1 MVLKTLDE
9 AVKNLETA
17 TAYIRSRYE
26 RGIDKATW
34 FENAKSDEAEKNFKD
49 AMTKVIEE
57 ERRKRGIERLGG
69 DGAWKDGAK
78 KKGAPVIATRI
89 KDALPKYR
97 ANFGDVYS
105 KVIEIVKGLPRR
117 GISWEE
123 NIENRL
129 KPVVRAWVENKIRG
143 RG

>member
-17 TAYIRSRYE
+17 TAYIRDRYVK
-26 RGIDKATW
+26 GIDKASW
-34 FENAKSDEAEKNFKD
+34 YDAAVSDEAERNFKD
-49 AMTKVIEE
+49 AMSKVIEE
-57 ERRKRGIERLGG
+57 ERRKKGIERLGS
-69 DGAWKDGAK
+69 DAAWKDGAK
-78 KKGAPVIATRI
+78 KKGAPVIASRI

-105 KVIEIVKGLPRR
+105 KVIDVVKGLPRR

-143 RG
+143 R